1 MDREELKDCLT
12 QMYIGDPEVST
23 VRGLMVAFEDA
34 DGEVPLEK
42 DIQAACEEL
51 VAEGVLQRAGRSGF
65 EATME
70 FMIEQD
76 IVE

>member
-1 MDREELKDCLT
+1 MDREELKDCLI

-23 VRGLMVAFEDA
+23 VHGLVENFDEAG
-34 DGEVPLEK
+34 GEVPLEK
-42 DIQAACEEL
+42 EIQAACEEL